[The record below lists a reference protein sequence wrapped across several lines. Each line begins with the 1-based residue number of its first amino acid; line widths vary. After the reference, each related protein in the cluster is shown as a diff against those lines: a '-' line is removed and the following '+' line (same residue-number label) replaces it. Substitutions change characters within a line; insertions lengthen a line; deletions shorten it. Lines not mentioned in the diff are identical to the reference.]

1 MNKCLLYLY
10 MLNLIKKIVLFL
22 IPNSFIKRRHFHS
35 STYHKDNF
43 FVMTIF
49 NNNFCRNLL
58 FKFANLFK
66 SFSKSNSIFYRLFV
80 YQSVKKENFNNK
92 SKYLYEIDYGRETRK
107 AILISTNEK
116 INLDYEVSNNQY
128 IWFGVILLENYFYLF
143 NINKHDLE
151 IKITIKNK
159 NKNKIINLVFP
170 TDDKKHGI
178 AHIDK
183 GDSWIDI
190 SLNLEDFSNSRVE
203 IIFEFAI
210 VNRSFLMFPKK
221 KDPSNNVKK
230 LITDSKGIA
239 ISSPIPYFKNKVVQ
253 KILYISCESLTDPFW
268 LEKINYSKKI
278 EFKNIKEIISDS
290 TYYKKSYSVADSTM
304 PNIASVLSG
313 LSPLQH
319 GFGDYNNSIHNSQFN
334 EKIIFL
340 PEILKKKK
348 FTCAAYTVYERF
360 DPLYGFSKGF
370 DLWSQVNNTYDTSA
384 PSANKITN
392 ALNFFKDHNLFLYC
406 HLNRLHGPM
415 LNNGTIESPSMFS
428 AESISDGIN
437 YNFNDLYTD
446 RLKVLDNELGIIIN
460 YLKFNNM
467 YDNTTLIIT
476 GDHGAAL
483 PPKWKMNELKF
494 PLYEH
499 HSRVP
504 LIIKHNKLIG
514 NHEPQT
520 VNYPVSSQLISF
532 MEILKSQNLNI
543 PDYFKDLFQSRMI
556 DIKSA
561 LSEVIYH
568 PMKNNYG
575 ISLVTEN
582 SKIFKLYEVD
592 WERHVVQKVIIEKVF
607 KINSDGKV
615 IDEDSMSNEKINDYE
630 NLSYQLNKI
639 IDENFKFL
647 KNYSHTKLPNTVKK
661 VL

>member
-1 MNKCLLYLY
+1 M
-10 MLNLIKKIVLFL
+10 
-22 IPNSFIKRRHFHS
+22 
-35 STYHKDNF
+35 
-43 FVMTIF
+43 
-49 NNNFCRNLL
+49 
-58 FKFANLFK
+58 
-66 SFSKSNSIFYRLFV
+66 
-80 YQSVKKENFNNK
+80 
-92 SKYLYEIDYGRETRK
+92 
-107 AILISTNEK
+107 
-116 INLDYEVSNNQY
+116 
-128 IWFGVILLENYFYLF
+128 
-143 NINKHDLE
+143 
-151 IKITIKNK
+151 
-159 NKNKIINLVFP
+159 
-170 TDDKKHGI
+170 
-178 AHIDK
+178 
-183 GDSWIDI
+183 
-190 SLNLEDFSNSRVE
+190 
-203 IIFEFAI
+203 
-210 VNRSFLMFPKK
+210 
-221 KDPSNNVKK
+221 
-230 LITDSKGIA
+230 
-239 ISSPIPYFKNKVVQ
+239 
-253 KILYISCESLTDPFW
+253 
-268 LEKINYSKKI
+268 
-278 EFKNIKEIISDS
+278 
-290 TYYKKSYSVADSTM
+290 
-304 PNIASVLSG
+304 
-313 LSPLQH
+313 
-319 GFGDYNNSIHNSQFN
+319 
-334 EKIIFL
+334 
-340 PEILKKKK
+340 
-348 FTCAAYTVYERF
+348 
-360 DPLYGFSKGF
+360 
-370 DLWSQVNNTYDTSA
+370 
-384 PSANKITN
+384 SAN
-392 ALNFFKDHNLFLYC
+392 
-406 HLNRLHGPM
+406 
-415 LNNGTIESPSMFS
+415 
-428 AESISDGIN
+428 IN

-460 YLKFNNM
+460 YLKFNKM

-592 WERHVVQKVIIEKVF
+592 WERHVVQKVILEKVF
-607 KINSDGKV
+607 KINSDGIV

-630 NLSYQLNKI
+630 NLSNQLNKI